1 MSWLRRVTIKTTRM
15 LSLDRETSPAKS
27 HRRTHTAYTS
37 PPFLTRPRW
46 RVNRWQVLLA
56 PVLGLVMLAGW
67 GLLARSGWYAPFI
80 VPSPGD
86 VADRWWDIAADGSL
100 LRHTAVTL
108 REVLSGLLIGVFV
121 AFWLG
126 YLIAKSRW
134 VAYALTPYLVALQA
148 VPIVAIAPLLIIWFG
163 AGVASKV
170 IICALIV
177 FFPMLV
183 NTVIGM
189 RGIASEL
196 CDLMRSLEATPRQT
210 FWHLELPSALP
221 IVLGGLKVS
230 ATLSVIGAVVGEF
243 VSASEGLGYLIN
255 FGRGTYDTPL
265 VIAAVFTLTAL
276 ALSLYGLAAWL
287 EYVLLD
293 WRENGQI

>member
-1 MSWLRRVTIKTTRM
+1 MDNAHLAQPLPHERTADARAVVPAASPRARR
-15 LSLDRETSPAKS
+15 
-27 HRRTHTAYTS
+27 RRWH
-37 PPFLTRPRW
+37 L
-46 RVNRWQVLLA
+46 LLA
-56 PVLGLVMLAGW
+56 PGFGLCMLAVW
-67 GLLARSGWYAPFI
+67 TLVASSGMYAAFI
-80 VPSPGD
+80 VPEPMS
-86 VADRWWDIAADGSL
+86 VAERWWGLASDGSL
-100 LRHTAVTL
+100 LRHAAVTL
-108 REVLSGLLIGVFV
+108 REVLTGLVIGVAV

-126 YLIAKSRW
+126 YWIAKSRA
-134 VAYALTPYLVALQA
+134 VAYTLTPYLVALQA

-163 AGVASKV
+163 SGIASKV

-189 RGIASEL
+189 RGIPAEL
-196 CDLMRSLEATPRQT
+196 HDLLRSLEATPLQT
-210 FWHLELPSALP
+210 FWHLELPAALP

-243 VSASEGLGYLIN
+243 VSASAGLGYLIN

-276 ALSLYGLAAWL
+276 ALTLYGLAAGL
-287 EYVLLD
+287 ERLLLG
-293 WRENGQI
+293 WQRANGTP

>member
-1 MSWLRRVTIKTTRM
+1 MDNAHLVQPLPHERAAEARASAPAALPRARR
-15 LSLDRETSPAKS
+15 
-27 HRRTHTAYTS
+27 RRWH
-37 PPFLTRPRW
+37 L
-46 RVNRWQVLLA
+46 LLA
-56 PVLGLVMLAGW
+56 PAFGLCLLAGW
-67 GLLARSGWYAPFI
+67 ALVARSGMYAAFI
-80 VPSPGD
+80 VPTPMS
-86 VADRWWDIAADGSL
+86 VAERWWGLASDGSL
-100 LRHTAVTL
+100 IRHAAVTL
-108 REVLSGLLIGVFV
+108 REVLSGLLIGVAV

-126 YLIAKSRW
+126 YWIAKSRA
-134 VAYALTPYLVALQA
+134 VAFTLTPYLVALQA

-163 AGVASKV
+163 SGVASKV

-189 RGIASEL
+189 RSIPAEL
-196 CDLMRSLEATPRQT
+196 HDLLRSLEATPLQT
-210 FWHLELPSALP
+210 FWHLELPAALP

-243 VSASEGLGYLIN
+243 VSASAGLGYLIN

-276 ALSLYGLAAWL
+276 ALTLYGLAAWL
-287 EYVLLD
+287 ERLLLG
-293 WRENGQI
+293 WQRANGTP